1 MKLALVALL
10 SAPMASAFAP
20 PTTFRSTTTQLSAID
35 PSAIHDLSQHSTV
48 AADSINHF
56 FSSMLISDLD
66 ADAVN
71 SAVIPLDAAPQAADA
86 AAAVAK
92 ADDNGW
98 FGFLTCL
105 LYTSPSPRD

>member
-1 MKLALVALL
+1 
-10 SAPMASAFAP
+10 
-20 PTTFRSTTTQLSAID
+20 
-35 PSAIHDLSQHSTV
+35 
-48 AADSINHF
+48 
-56 FSSMLISDLD
+56 MLISDLD

-98 FGFLTCL
+98 FGFLTVPIEGL
-105 LYTSPSPRD
+105 LKLIHAGLAGAGVGQAWGLSIILMTVLIKVLTFPLTKGQLESTNKMQVS